1 MPKVKTCL
9 QCGGSMEGKLPKAK
23 YCSSACA
30 NKYHRNKRAG
40 KKPTASRPNMPVQI
54 NFCFNCGMPQPK
66 EVKL

>member
-1 MPKVKTCL
+1 
-9 QCGGSMEGKLPKAK
+9 MEGKLPKAK